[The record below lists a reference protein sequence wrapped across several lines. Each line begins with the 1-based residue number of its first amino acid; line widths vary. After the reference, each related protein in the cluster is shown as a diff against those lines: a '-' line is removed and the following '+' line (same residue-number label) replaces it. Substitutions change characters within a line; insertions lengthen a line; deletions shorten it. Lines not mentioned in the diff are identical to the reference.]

1 MKKIIVVLGALFC
14 LEASALQQIKLQNL
28 VAYDGD
34 TVKTSIRPF
43 QDLPPLSIRVRG
55 IDTPEIRGKCLS
67 EKARAQQ
74 AKQLMNNLLRDQTIT
89 VVPYSWDKYGG
100 RVVADLYDPNNVK
113 ISDIMIRE
121 GLARPYNGGAKASW
135 CNQ

>member
-1 MKKIIVVLGALFC
+1 MKKIVLILSALFC
-14 LEASALQQIKLQNL
+14 LEAGAQQQIQMQNL

-34 TVKTSIRPF
+34 TVRTTIRPF

-55 IDTPEIRGKCLS
+55 IDTPEIRGKCDA
-67 EKARAQQ
+67 EKAKAQQ
-74 AKQLMNNLLRDQTIT
+74 AKQLMNNLLRGQTIT

-100 RVVADLYDPNNVK
+100 RVVADMYGPNNVK

-135 CNQ
+135 CNP